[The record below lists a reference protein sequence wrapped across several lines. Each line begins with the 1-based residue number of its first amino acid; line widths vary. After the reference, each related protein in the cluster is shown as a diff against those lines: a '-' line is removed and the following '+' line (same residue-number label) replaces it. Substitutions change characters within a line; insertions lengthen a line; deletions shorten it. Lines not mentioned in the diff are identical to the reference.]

1 VFLGIIPAV
10 KILIRERE
18 AHGRAGDLKA
28 DELFRQRGSRRR
40 KRLPLPYPCSE
51 KTERMGLPP
60 CRCMTSISAASPHGD
75 DHRHQAIAHDALFQI
90 GQDLHEI
97 EQERVL
103 RAVINWDRPGE
114 RAHAKRK
121 QSTPRS
127 RATTLMSA
135 MRCAVCARSPALVSI
150 CDTAIRT

>member
-1 VFLGIIPAV
+1 MFLGIIPAV

-40 KRLPLPYPCSE
+40 KRLPLPTHERGKP
-51 KTERMGLPP
+51 ERMGHAPVQMHNLDL
-60 CRCMTSISAASPHGD
+60 RGLPHGD
-75 DHRHQAIAHDALFQI
+75 DHRHQAIARDALCQI

-103 RAVINWDRPGE
+103 RAVINWDRPSE

-121 QSTPRS
+121 Q
-127 RATTLMSA
+127 
-135 MRCAVCARSPALVSI
+135 VDPALPCNDADVSH
-150 CDTAIRT
+150 ALRGVREVARLGVNL